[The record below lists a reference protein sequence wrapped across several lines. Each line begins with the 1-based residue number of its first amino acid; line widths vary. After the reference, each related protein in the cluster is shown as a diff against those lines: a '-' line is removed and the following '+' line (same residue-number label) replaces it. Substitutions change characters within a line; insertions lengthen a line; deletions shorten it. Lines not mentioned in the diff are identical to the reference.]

1 MPTRAK
7 TMKAGLLES
16 SEEFVVKEIP
26 VPTPGTDEV
35 LIRVHA
41 CGVCM
46 SEVASWKSGRRQPRY
61 PRYPEVLNVLDWDF
75 PVEWGERDYPI
86 HWGHEMSGEIVEVG
100 EGVSDLRSGMRVTGL
115 GSHGFA
121 EYCLCPAR
129 YTLPL
134 DATTP
139 YPHALGEPIA
149 AAYNAAQRATVQPGD
164 SVALVGCGFMGLM
177 LLQMVRLASPRVVVA
192 LDIRDDALA
201 IARRLGA
208 DAAINVARGDV
219 YGRLR
224 EVLGPRG
231 ADVTIE
237 VAGKQET
244 LDLASRIAAVRGRVV
259 IAGCH
264 QGGPR
269 SVDVEHWNYKV
280 LDVINAHAR
289 NPQVYFDGM
298 QAGIRLLGEG
308 KLQME
313 PLITHVFPLDE
324 IGTAFRAA
332 VEKPQ
337 GFIKAVITPGT

>member
-1 MPTRAK
+1 MPTRAE

-16 SEEFVVKEIP
+16 SEEFVVREVP
-26 VPTPGTDEV
+26 VPVPGTDEV
-35 LIRVHA
+35 LIRVRA

-75 PVEWGERDYPI
+75 PVEWRERDYPV

-100 EGVSDLRSGMRVTGL
+100 EGVADLRSGVRVAGL
-115 GSHGFA
+115 GSRGFA

-134 DATTP
+134 DATIPFT
-139 YPHALGEPIA
+139 HALGEPIA
-149 AAYNAAQRATVQPGD
+149 AAYNAARRATIQPGD

-177 LLQMVRLASPRVVVA
+177 LLQMVRLAAPRVVVA
-192 LDIRDDALA
+192 LDIRDDALDTA
-201 IARRLGA
+201 HRLGA
-208 DAAINVARGDV
+208 DAVINVAREDV

-244 LDLASRIAAVRGRVV
+244 LDLAGCIAAVRGRVV

-289 NPQVYFDGM
+289 DPQVYFDGM
-298 QAGIRLLGEG
+298 RAGIRLLSEG
-308 KLQME
+308 KLRMDR
-313 PLITHVFPLDE
+313 LITHVFRLDE
-324 IGTAFRAA
+324 LDTAFRAA
-332 VEKPQ
+332 TEKPH